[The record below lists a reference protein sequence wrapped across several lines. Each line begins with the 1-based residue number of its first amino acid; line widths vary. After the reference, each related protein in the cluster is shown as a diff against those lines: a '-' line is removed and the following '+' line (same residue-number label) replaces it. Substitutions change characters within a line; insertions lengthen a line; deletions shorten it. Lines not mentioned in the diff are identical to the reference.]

1 MYDIKYKESNWELF
15 IEESFGKHT
24 YDTLLMFNYN
34 ANNIKRMIELYWN
47 ILNLDDILKNNNEIS
62 DKGLLDLK
70 HMILLDSITRIQSLI
85 ETLLVLLD
93 SLESGYSQV
102 AKNVA
107 FYPSQKPRQ
116 IIENFRKK
124 KYNSKLRLI
133 LGLPDIGK
141 LNLEHSERRILIEVW
156 EKTIDEM
163 KRMILNLANFYDLF
177 RLIYGKWKHGLTIQ
191 SGGDNLSVKFDNSII
206 LVHDNKSFSDM
217 PIGSLKANDKNNFSL
232 DWFNAQ
238 SIINVNDK
246 LFKFLKDVLIDL
258 IDVIN
263 FITNNHI
270 IYAHNCGMT
279 YIPYLER
286 NKEEY
291 SPWLYIPENLSEDEK
306 KTLSIILSKLFDQT
320 YVIKPNLSF
329 IKTYNSLIK
338 ESIESNPITNIW
350 ISNSKT

>member
-1 MYDIKYKESNWELF
+1 VLF
-15 IEESFGKHT
+15 LEESFGKNT
-24 YDTLLMFNYN
+24 YDTLLMFNNN

-47 ILNLDDILKNNNEIS
+47 ILNLDDILKNNKEIS
-62 DKGLLDLK
+62 DKELLDLK
-70 HMILLDSITRIQSLI
+70 HMILLDSIARIQSLI
-85 ETLLVLLD
+85 ETLLILLD
-93 SLESGYSQV
+93 SLESGYSHV
-102 AKNVA
+102 ASNVA
-107 FYPSQKPRQ
+107 FYPFKKPRQ

-141 LNLEHSERRILIEVW
+141 LNLEHSERRILIKVW

-163 KRMILNLANFYDLF
+163 KRKILDLGNFYDLF
-177 RLIYGKWKHGLTIQ
+177 RIIWKMEAWLDNPIKRE
-191 SGGDNLSVKFDNSII
+191 NLSAKFDNSII
-206 LVHDNKSFSDM
+206 LVNDNKSFTDM
-217 PIGSLKANDKNNFSL
+217 PIGSLKANDKNNFSS

-238 SIINVNDK
+238 SIIPVNDK

-263 FITNNHI
+263 FVTNNHI
-270 IYAHNCGMT
+270 YYAHNCGMT
-279 YIPYLER
+279 YIPYFEL

-291 SPWLYIPENLSEDEK
+291 IPWLYNPENLSKDEK
-306 KTLSIILSKLFDQT
+306 KSLDIILSKLLDQT
-320 YVIKPNLSF
+320 YIIKPNLSL

-338 ESIESNPITNIW
+338 ESIESSPITNIW